1 MIYNNYNKKGG
12 ALLISLFILII
23 LSIIVGSLAVEMS
36 IEGMLQSNKKKK
48 YKAEILA
55 QSGIDFAKA
64 IIEKQDEA
72 QELEI
77 NDMTEDKDDF
87 MKNALFLKRGLN
99 VLLDLSVTNMGNI
112 KINIQTAETGRNIN
126 KLNRNQLIEI
136 FEMAN
141 IPSTEWNELVDCLHD
156 WIDPGDLHR
165 LNGAESDD
173 QFYLDKGYR
182 VKNSFVDSI
191 EELLLIK
198 NWNNDILYGREADE
212 EGDAIF
218 GISDLLTVWGD
229 GKVNLNTA
237 STNLLLSYAEYEEW
251 ELSNIMQSRMGMDGI
266 SNTIDDGIRS
276 VEEVNADPNK
286 FKLQSDLLNITST
299 GISGNIECEI
309 KCIVKLE
316 GTKPYIV
323 YWDEE
328 FKTK

>member
-23 LSIIVGSLAVEMS
+23 PSIIVGSLAVEMS

-212 EGDAIF
+212 EGDTIF